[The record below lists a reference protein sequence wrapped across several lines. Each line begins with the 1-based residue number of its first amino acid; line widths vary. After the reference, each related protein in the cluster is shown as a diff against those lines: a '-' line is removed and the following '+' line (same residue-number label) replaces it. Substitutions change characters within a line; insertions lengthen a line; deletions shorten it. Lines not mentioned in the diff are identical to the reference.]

1 MTLDA
6 LAALSGLRD
15 VQAACDAAR
24 TEIDALLWRRDI
36 RSAAADVAA
45 DSRVRGARDSA
56 AIDGADVAVADDS
69 PMGRVLE
76 AAERVTAAVPGQV
89 EAFGRAPLQVLAHL
103 HALTAVGMCEPDQL
117 GRPRRDDSA
126 DDPLLLGNLPTAA
139 NVASRLSLLTDIL
152 TTPTTAPALVVA
164 AIAHGELAVLRPF
177 RWGSGLVARAVVR
190 LVLAERG
197 VDPSLFSIPE
207 HGYLELGRSSYVSAL
222 RSYASGTS
230 EGMSQFLVWHATA
243 LAAGARAV
251 VVTSGSAP
259 RSMRRRAYQVIP
271 SATLASAT
279 PALAATAVR
288 RA

>member
-1 MTLDA
+1 MGVDA
-6 LAALSGLRD
+6 LAALSVLPD
-15 VQAACDAAR
+15 VQAACDVAR

-36 RSAAADVAA
+36 RSAAAEVAA

-103 HALTAVGMCEPDQL
+103 HALTAVGFCEPDQL

-139 NVASRLSLLTDIL
+139 NVATRLSLLTDIL

-190 LVLAERG
+190 LVMAERG

-222 RSYASGTS
+222 RSYASGS
-230 EGMSQFLVWHATA
+230 PEGMSQYLVWHATA

-251 VVTSGSAP
+251 VVSSG
-259 RSMRRRAYQVIP
+259 
-271 SATLASAT
+271 
-279 PALAATAVR
+279 
-288 RA
+288 